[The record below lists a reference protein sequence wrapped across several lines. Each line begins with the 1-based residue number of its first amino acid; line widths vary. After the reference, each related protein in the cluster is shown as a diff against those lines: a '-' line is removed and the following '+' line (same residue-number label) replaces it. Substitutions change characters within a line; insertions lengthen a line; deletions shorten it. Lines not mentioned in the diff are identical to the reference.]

1 MPIRQ
6 NILRKGKAPKQ
17 NLLGFDV
24 LQEETG
30 VLGDLSTSKFF
41 KISEFPSVLPTGNS
55 SFLIEGSDL
64 LKPDIELKTELL
76 DAEGNPIFHYAIP
89 NYDKELP
96 ARRIT
101 IEVYQDDVI
110 NGIGSFTVLGE
121 LDPRKVTIPS
131 AFQNTYNVRFSAP
144 ISINKNIKNTQ
155 PIRFYGDPRLTVSEL
170 VKGVIQPVY
179 TGNQRTKTITG
190 SVSLNVTTTTIP
202 TDYGAENSTTA
213 DSTQFDDVGGNQA
226 AYISQNA
233 GEAQS
238 SIIGNTN
245 KKTEPRITYVV
256 EEMEKGVDN
265 ELNKITSTMQGATLS
280 INRPDLLVDT
290 SVYPDSK
297 FTKPTTFSTKIL
309 EVLNSTS
316 FTTNTQYKIKSKTN
330 NQEYI
335 VPLNASSSGTTITHN
350 VGSVV
355 RTASQVFQRSFAN
368 MTVGNLRTF
377 SGDTYKAKI
386 YAKEDGSSGEFEKI
400 YETLV
405 ESPNEL
411 LDQNSNSGFKSVG
424 IFATQSIVDNFWV
437 SSSNTFTA
445 TQNDDT
451 LIDGILLSG
460 STEPNGNSFTFET
473 SQSYSLEKNE
483 PYLVDFNVAFKPQNK
498 VQTDGT
504 TKKDAK
510 LEVFLTGT
518 FLSETSQE
526 VTLGEVDLGEFDFNK
541 VNTFTKVEKRQV
553 SDFLTHNIEG
563 GVATGSL
570 GFRLH
575 SGEFILSDVRLRP
588 FSETNFSPGFFKANV
603 PMPPAIKRGQPYDFV
618 VEFYDANNSLA
629 EAVAVADDV
638 VFAGPRQVLGDGD
651 DGILTGSVFL
661 SNTEDSG
668 IEFHGGSAYIRSIGF
683 NGFERARDE
692 GTAGFMMFSGS
703 VSKSLNTSES
713 YDGVGIEIISGSKGS
728 DLGDKFLQFRTN
740 DGNTPAV
747 FKVQTDDFFLGGEG
761 QFVSGSNGNI
771 ELSSSKLHI
780 TSDGQ
785 ITGSEV
791 LFSGGTITS
800 DVNILGSVAANSI
813 LTPATIGGVTAT
825 PENASSSIDDNGRAI
840 FKSGSIGG
848 FTLTDNEIS
857 ASGLSLKSS
866 GQITGSNFLLEGG
879 TITSDVVILSSIAAN
894 SILTPA
900 SRSDGSATTLA
911 DASASIDDKGNA
923 VFRSGSI
930 GGFAFTSTVLS
941 ASKFELDTANE
952 KLTLGSGNSVFIADS
967 GDGIQLG
974 NATFGSA
981 PFRVNMD
988 GDLTA
993 TSVTISGNITATAG
1007 PVSQSLTAL
1016 GIKTGSLD
1024 VSSSLASSSLER
1036 VKIITGS
1043 LIVSSSLASSS
1054 LESVKLTTGSL
1065 EEASS
1070 SLSEASSS
1078 LSDASSSLSAASE
1091 SMQKQFVLVD
1101 DDTLNLQNA
1110 KGGILSS
1117 FSDYAKFFGS
1127 ASNALVTS
1135 SDNGTIN
1142 YTEINDKG
1150 FLVVTGSSTASF
1162 FGNVTTIGDT
1172 TAQHISIAPDSLSI
1186 KTANNKT
1193 VLSASAGGIDMS
1205 GSITAGSGKIANWD
1219 IDGNKLESFN
1229 SSTKGIVL
1237 DADPSTPNIT
1247 IQEDSNNKIELFH
1260 TTANNFGLKGTIG
1273 GDVLFRLGSTNEIGG
1288 FSITENAISSSNNKL
1303 ILKDSGQITASAAK
1317 ISGDITI
1324 TSGDLAGIDADS
1336 ISGSSV
1342 GPTADVSAS
1351 AASAHSASK
1360 ELRTQIVLDSGGMA
1374 LKNAASNK
1382 TLADYGATTKIFDG
1396 ENNNTFVEV
1405 GGNGIIIV
1413 SGSVTGSLFSAETSS
1428 FFGTGSNK
1436 HDRIEIV
1443 GEGLN
1448 VYKNNKQVTSIG
1460 EDVVVGQQASGQS
1473 NVQIT
1478 SGALNFRNNATT
1490 IFSIAND
1497 GTVTFNS
1504 SDVRTLLSGSL
1515 GQHAANIRTLSAT
1528 TVSGSSISG
1537 SKSANTTA
1545 EVGISGSTSATA
1557 TAEVGVSSSAAVTSD
1572 MADTRAQ
1579 LVLDNSSAN
1588 NQKINLVNTTGG
1600 IMSSFGRAVKFFGSA
1615 SNALVTSSAN
1625 GTVHYTE
1632 INPDGVLLV
1641 ANSETASL
1649 FAANTSSIFGGAGT
1663 NPEHERVEVTAT
1675 GLKVY
1680 QNNKQ
1685 LTNIGANGL
1694 DVFDTSNNR
1703 VGRFAATTQIGNTS
1717 NEHIQISSSG
1727 LEIFDGSTRYIGIQ
1741 GTGMQIGSVANGITL
1756 DTSGNATFN
1765 GSITI
1770 NASDLPDGTVSGSA
1784 QLADDI
1790 SGSSTLVS
1798 ASAASANSS
1807 SIALT
1812 TQVVLDSGGMALKD
1826 QSGNTLADYGTDIQL
1841 GVVDS
1846 NKRNILID
1854 TDSGVNIRNN
1864 TTNIAQFGSDVTLTG
1879 GTITI
1884 NDGTRDRLVIDANDI
1899 TMTDESGNTAFNLDT
1914 NVLTLGEVASN
1925 QENIVIDP
1933 TNGVRLRT
1941 NTTTHAQLTADK
1953 FVMGEVGDDKSRV
1966 EVESGGVKIINRQS
1980 SADSTMIQFKS
1991 DGDIESGDFLIERSR
2006 LFGAGGD
2013 GDIVLKSNDCTVSN
2027 GAGSAAKSSTS
2038 VIVDE
2043 RGDQVCI
2050 RTGSVWEMK
2059 GDWYTK
2065 SLEID
2070 NSVAATTLITSGSRL
2085 FVQGALTID
2094 SSCIIH
2100 NDGGDGDDGADA
2112 ANSDNSTSGFGAGG
2126 ANSPTKPGSGGP
2138 GNALAAGG
2146 DGAPGS
2152 RGGNPDSAGG
2162 GTAFGGNGGAGGG
2175 NGGIIM
2181 IAARTI
2187 TNNGTIRALGGDGGD
2202 GGRGA
2207 AGAPGIGGTGPG
2219 NGSAGSAGSV
2229 VHVKI

>member
-17 NLLGFDV
+17 NLLEFDV
-24 LQEETG
+24 FQEETG
-30 VLGDLSTSKFF
+30 VLGDLSTSRFF

-64 LKPDIELKTELL
+64 LKPNVELKTELL
-76 DAEGNPIFHYAIP
+76 DSAGNPIFHYAIP

-101 IEVYQDDVI
+101 IEVYEDDVI

-121 LDPRKVTIPS
+121 LDPRKIEVPT
-131 AFQNTYNVRFSAP
+131 AFQNTYNIRFSAP

-202 TDYGAENSTTA
+202 ADYGAENSTTA
-213 DSTQFDDVGGNQA
+213 DSTQFDEVGGNQA

-238 SIIGNTN
+238 SILGNTN
-245 KKTEPRITYVV
+245 KKSEPRVTYVV

-265 ELNKITSTMQGATLS
+265 ELNKITSTMKGATLS

-290 SVYPDSK
+290 SVYPNAK

-309 EVLNSTS
+309 DVLNSTS

-335 VPLNASSSGTTITHN
+335 VPLNASSSGVTITHN

-355 RTASQVFQRSFAN
+355 RTASTVFQRSFAN

-386 YAKEDGSSGEFEKI
+386 YAKEDGTSGEFEKI

-445 TQNDDT
+445 TQDDDT

-460 STEPNGNSFTFET
+460 STEPNANSFTFET

-498 VQTDGT
+498 VQSDGT

-526 VTLGEVDLGEFDFNK
+526 VALGEVDLGEFDFNK

-575 SGEFILSDVRLRP
+575 SGEFILSDIRLRP

-668 IEFHGGSAYIRSIGF
+668 IEFHGGSAYIRSVGY
-683 NGFERARDE
+683 NGFDRAEDE
-692 GTAGFMMFSGS
+692 GGSGFMMFSGS
-703 VSKSLNTSES
+703 VSKSLNTSQS
-713 YDGVGIEIISGSKGS
+713 YNGVGIELIDASPDLPSGSR
-728 DLGDKFLQFRTN
+728 FLKFRTS
-740 DGNTPAV
+740 GSSGGSEFEV
-747 FKVQTDDFFLGGEG
+747 KTDTFLFGIKG
-761 QFVSGSNGNI
+761 VTNNYISGSNGNLEI
-771 ELSSSKLHI
+771 SSSNFALQE
-780 TSDGQ
+780 DGDV
-785 ITGSEV
+785 IIEGTISAAV
-791 LFSGGTITS
+791 GGTI
-800 DVNILGSVAANSI
+800 
-813 LTPATIGGVTAT
+813 
-825 PENASSSIDDNGRAI
+825 
-840 FKSGSIGG
+840 GG
-848 FTLTDNEIS
+848 F
-857 ASGLSLKSS
+857 
-866 GQITGSNFLLEGG
+866 
-879 TITSDVVILSSIAAN
+879 
-894 SILTPA
+894 
-900 SRSDGSATTLA
+900 
-911 DASASIDDKGNA
+911 
-923 VFRSGSI
+923 
-930 GGFAFTSTVLS
+930 
-941 ASKFELDTANE
+941 
-952 KLTLGSGNSVFIADS
+952 
-967 GDGIQLG
+967 
-974 NATFGSA
+974 
-981 PFRVNMD
+981 
-988 GDLTA
+988 
-993 TSVTISGNITATAG
+993 NIT
-1007 PVSQSLTAL
+1007 
-1016 GIKTGSLD
+1016 TGSLD
-1024 VSSSLASSSLER
+1024 
-1036 VKIITGS
+1036 
-1043 LIVSSSLASSS
+1043 
-1054 LESVKLTTGSL
+1054 
-1065 EEASS
+1065 
-1070 SLSEASSS
+1070 
-1078 LSDASSSLSAASE
+1078 
-1091 SMQKQFVLVD
+1091 
-1101 DDTLNLQNA
+1101 
-1110 KGGILSS
+1110 GGT
-1117 FSDYAKFFGS
+1117 FFISGS
-1127 ASNALVTS
+1127 ASGSA
-1135 SDNGTIN
+1135 GTF
-1142 YTEINDKG
+1142 DKG
-1150 FLVVTGSSTASF
+1150 NLFISSSGFQVNSQGDIRALS
-1162 FGNVTTIGDT
+1162 GQVAGWDIIGDT
-1172 TAQHISIAPDSLSI
+1172 LSSL
-1186 KTANNKT
+1186 
-1193 VLSASAGGIDMS
+1193 
-1205 GSITAGSGKIANWD
+1205 
-1219 IDGNKLESFN
+1219 N
-1229 SSTKGIVL
+1229 SSDKGIIL
-1237 DADPSTPNIT
+1237 DADASTPIIT
-1247 IQEDSNNKIELFH
+1247 IQEDSDNKIELFH
-1260 TTANNFGLKGTIG
+1260 TTATNFGLIGTSG
-1273 GDVLFRLGSTNEIGG
+1273 GDVVFRLGSTNKIGG
-1288 FSITENAISSSNNKL
+1288 FSITENTISSSNNNL
-1303 ILKDSGQITASAAK
+1303 ILRDNGQITASAVQVTGDVNATGGTVANSIIGLGEATQSLTLITGSVLAFTGSAQSSLNTIGGATASLQTATASLQEASSSLSTASQSMQTQVVLDSGGMALK
-1317 ISGDITI
+1317 SGDGSKTLADYGATSKVFDGENNNTFVEVGGKGVLLVSGSKSGSLFSSDGFDIFDTNNNRTARFAATTQIGDTSKEHIQISGSGLEFKSGSTAKFQIHDKGIQIGSSGGGISFDLDGNATFNGSITI
-1324 TSGDLAGIDADS
+1324 NASDLPDGTVSGSAQLADD
-1336 ISGSSV
+1336 ISGSSA
-1342 GPTADVSAS
+1342 GVSAS

-1374 LKNAASNK
+1374 LKNAAANK

-1405 GGNGIIIV
+1405 GGKGIIIV

-1537 SKSANTTA
+1537 STSANTTA

-1588 NQKINLVNTTGG
+1588 NQKINLVNSTGG

-1756 DTSGNATFN
+1756 DTSGDATFN

-1790 SGSSTLVS
+1790 SGSSTLIS

-1841 GVVDS
+1841 GVVAS

-1854 TDSGVNIRNN
+1854 VDSGVNIRNN

-1953 FVMGEVGDDKSRV
+1953 FVMGEVGNDKSRV

-1980 SADSTMIQFKS
+1980 STDTTMIEFKD
-1991 DGDIESGDFLIERSR
+1991 DGDITSGDFLIERSR
-2006 LFGAGGD
+2006 LFGAGND

-2027 GAGSAAKSSTS
+2027 GQGSAARVNSST
-2038 VIVDE
+2038 IRDE
-2043 RGDQVCI
+2043 NGTTVCE
-2050 RTGSVWEMK
+2050 RVGSTWSLK
-2059 GDWYTK
+2059 GDLYAK
-2065 SLEID
+2065 SLEVD

-2085 FVQGALTID
+2085 FVQGTLTID

-2100 NDGGDGDDGADA
+2100 NDGHAGSNGADGAE
-2112 ANSDNSTSGFGAGG
+2112 SDNSANDNPTAGG
-2126 ANSPTKPGSGGP
+2126 HGGA
-2138 GNALAAGG
+2138 GNALTSGSQG
-2146 DGAPGS
+2146 QKGS
-2152 RGGNPDSAGG
+2152 RGGNPSGI
-2162 GTAFGGNGGAGGG
+2162 GTAFGGNGGGGG
-2175 NGGIIM
+2175 GSGGIVF

-2187 TNNGTIRALGGDGGD
+2187 VNNGTIRSHGGAGGTGGDGFGNGD
-2202 GGRGA
+2202 SA
-2207 AGAPGIGGTGPG
+2207 GGTGPAAGTNG
-2219 NGSAGSAGSV
+2219 NDGSV
-2229 VHVKI
+2229 IHIKV